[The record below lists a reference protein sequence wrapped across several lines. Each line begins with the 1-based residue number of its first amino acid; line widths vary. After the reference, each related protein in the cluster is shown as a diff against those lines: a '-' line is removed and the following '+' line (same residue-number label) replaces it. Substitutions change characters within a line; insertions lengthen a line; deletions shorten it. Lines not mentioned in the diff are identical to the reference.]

1 MCKACRLPD
10 LSAALPLSQWQCD
23 GCLPC
28 EPAGGVGLA
37 GFLHALPLIAAKK
50 FPDPCKPE
58 DALHRLLVDHL
69 LPYMGVPEDD
79 LMISTREI
87 VKRREHELMGCYK
100 HWAASDA
107 RDANFK
113 LLSCFECFNL
123 LRAEQLIGKELTVMQ
138 VRLRLRSSARARPE
152 LMSPPYLL
160 HISSISPHGPEL
172 HEDAYECGRAPAPPP
187 ERLPLLSP
195 PLAPPPPNTHGRC
208 G

>member
-58 DALHRLLVDHL
+58 DALHRLVVDHL

-79 LMISTREI
+79 LMISTREL

-138 VRLRLRSSARARPE
+138 VRLRLRSAARARPE
-152 LMSPPYLL
+152 LGL
-160 HISSISPHGPEL
+160 EL
-172 HEDAYECGRAPAPPP
+172 HEAADECGLISAPPP
-187 ERLPLLSP
+187 QRLPLLSP
-195 PLAPPPPNTHGRC
+195 PLAPPSPNDHARC